1 MTLWKTVALSSALA
15 GAAAVGAAYTPVV
28 HSQSRAPRAT
38 APVLADVFTI
48 GGGSRLGV
56 SVRDVDAD
64 DPKAKGAPAGVII
77 DSVDDDSPAAR
88 AGLKQGDVVV
98 EFDGE
103 RVRSVRQFT
112 RLVSETPAGR
122 NVSAG
127 ILRDGSLQTIT
138 VTPRDGS
145 NIRFLDR
152 ENIEGLEALREF
164 STRPPALM
172 ARPSPPVPT
181 PATPVAPPAFDSFIW
196 RSGSRLGITTG
207 DLSPQ
212 LRDYF
217 GAKEGVLVTSVEDGS
232 AAAKAGVK
240 AGDVVTSINGQNVQS
255 PADVR
260 RELGRIDTGQEFS
273 IGVVRDKKATTLK
286 GKLTES
292 PERRR
297 TGRAIV

>member
-1 MTLWKTVALSSALA
+1 MKLWKTVALSTALA
-15 GAAAVGAAYTPVV
+15 GAAAAGAASTPVV
-28 HSQSRAPRAT
+28 HGQSRAPRVT

-56 SVRDVDAD
+56 SIRDIDGD
-64 DPKAKGAPAGVII
+64 ETRTKGAPAGVII
-77 DSVDDDSPAAR
+77 DSVDDDSPAAK
-88 AGLKQGDVVV
+88 AGLKHGDVVV

-122 NVSAG
+122 NVSAS
-127 ILRDGSLQTIT
+127 IMRDGSRQTIS

-145 NIRFLDR
+145 NLRFLER
-152 ENIEGLEALREF
+152 ENIAGLEGLREF
-164 STRPPALM
+164 GTRPPAMM
-172 ARPSPPVPT
+172 ARPVRPVPT
-181 PATPVAPPAFDSFIW
+181 PATPVPPPAFDSFIW

-217 GAKEGVLVTSVEDGS
+217 GAKEGVLVSSVEDGS

-240 AGDVVTSINGQNVQS
+240 AGDVVTSINGQTVQS

-260 RELGRIDTGQEFS
+260 RELGRIDTGEEFS

-286 GKLTES
+286 GTLTES
-292 PERRR
+292 PDRRR

>member
-1 MTLWKTVALSSALA
+1 MKLWKTVALSIALA

-28 HSQSRAPRAT
+28 HGQSRAPRVT
-38 APVLADVFTI
+38 APVLADVFSI

-56 SVRDVDAD
+56 SIRDVDAD
-64 DPKAKGAPAGVII
+64 DTKAKGAPAGVII
-77 DSVDDDSPAAR
+77 DSVDDDSPAAK

-122 NVSAG
+122 NVTAS
-127 ILRDGSLQTIT
+127 IMRDGSRQAIS
-138 VTPRDGS
+138 VTPREGS
-145 NIRFLDR
+145 NMRLFDR
-152 ENIEGLEALREF
+152 ENIEGFEALQHF
-164 STRPPALM
+164 STTPPAVM
-172 ARPSPPVPT
+172 ARPAR
-181 PATPVAPPAFDSFIW
+181 PATPPTPVPPPAFDSFIW
-196 RSGSRLGITTG
+196 RPGSRLGITTG

-212 LRDYF
+212 LREYF
-217 GAKEGVLVTSVEDGS
+217 GATEGVLVTSVEDGS

-260 RELGRIDTGQEFS
+260 RELGRIDTGEEFS